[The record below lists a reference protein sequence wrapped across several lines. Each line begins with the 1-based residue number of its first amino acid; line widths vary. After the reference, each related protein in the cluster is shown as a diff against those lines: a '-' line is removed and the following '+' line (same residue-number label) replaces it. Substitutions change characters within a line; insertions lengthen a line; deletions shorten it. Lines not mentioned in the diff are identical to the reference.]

1 MSDLILINEEID
13 ILNKK
18 LDKILLIIENNS
30 INCKKMGDHIS
41 FIEEVY
47 GKIKL
52 PLNYLLN
59 KICYMFNIEE
69 IKL

>member
-1 MSDLILINEEID
+1 MSDLILINGKID

-47 GKIKL
+47 DIF
-52 PLNYLLN
+52 PVAPTS
-59 KICYMFNIEE
+59 IE
-69 IKL
+69 LFRFW